1 LRSRGQAGAVGGD
14 ILASEMAFGSAGIQA
29 LAGLAVIV
37 LGILTVAGAPN
48 DLTLNLVALL
58 ALGATIV
65 FTGGSLSATL
75 MSFMR
80 AS

>member
-1 LRSRGQAGAVGGD
+1 MGAGGSE

-29 LAGLAVIV
+29 LSGLAVIV
-37 LGILTVAGAPN
+37 LGILAITGAAN

-75 MSFMR
+75 LSFMR
-80 AS
+80 SR

>member
-1 LRSRGQAGAVGGD
+1 MGAGGSE

-29 LAGLAVIV
+29 LSGLAVIV
-37 LGILTVAGAPN
+37 LGILAIAGAAN

-75 MSFMR
+75 LSFMR
-80 AS
+80 SR